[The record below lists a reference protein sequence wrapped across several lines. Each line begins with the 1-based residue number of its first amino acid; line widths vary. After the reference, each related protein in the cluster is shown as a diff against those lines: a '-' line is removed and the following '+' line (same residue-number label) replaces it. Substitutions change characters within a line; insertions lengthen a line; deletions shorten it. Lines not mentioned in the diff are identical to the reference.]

1 MHISNDGVRAG
12 TETPGWRFAVASGIL
27 GWILDAFDFFV
38 VTFLLNELA
47 ARYGVSKG
55 AIVATMMW
63 TLALRPVGAFL
74 FGALADRVGRKG
86 PLIGCV
92 LYFSAVTVCTG
103 LAPTYGLF
111 VLCRCLYGI
120 GMGGYWGIGAS
131 YAMESAPV
139 RHRGVLSGLMQ
150 AGYPFGNLLAAIAI
164 QTVAPRLGWHAMFY
178 VGTVLAA
185 VIVLLTLFAPESAA
199 WKQTHSGSLRDIGA
213 MLWSHIGLFGY
224 LLVLMT
230 VFMSL
235 SHGTQDLYPDFLRS
249 LAWMKGATVL
259 GMKAAFG
266 IPVLYN
272 VAAVV
277 AALLIGYLSQ
287 RIGRRYAILL
297 ALGVCLVSIH
307 WWTFGTSVAALVAG
321 ACLMQAGVQG
331 AWGVMPAHLNEL
343 SPDAIR
349 GLFPGVVYQLGALI
363 SSPVGPLQNLMRE
376 HLGYPWALTAF
387 ELAVICSLTVLIFF
401 GPERKDKDF
410 HARSEQIE
418 ANALTR

>member
-1 MHISNDGVRAG
+1 MHFSNDDGGRGSA
-12 TETPGWRFAVASGIL
+12 PGWHFAVASGIL

-63 TLALRPVGAFL
+63 TLALRPVGALL
-74 FGALADRVGRKG
+74 FGALADKVGRKG

-92 LYFSAVTVCTG
+92 IYFSAVTVCTG

-139 RHRGVLSGLMQ
+139 AKRGVLSGLMQ
-150 AGYPFGNLLAAIAI
+150 AGYPTGNLLAAVGM
-164 QTVAPRLGWHAMFY
+164 QTVAPRFGWHAMFY

-185 VIVLLTLFAPESAA
+185 VIVVLTIFAPESVA
-199 WKQTHSGSLRDIGA
+199 WKQTRKESAGRILST
-213 MLWSHIGLFGY
+213 LWANFGLFVY

-230 VFMSL
+230 VFMAL
-235 SHGTQDLYPDFLRS
+235 SHGTQDLYPDFLKTR
-249 LAWMKGATVL
+249 AWMSGATVF

-272 VAAVV
+272 LAAVV
-277 AALLIGYLSQ
+277 GALSIGQLSQ
-287 RIGRRYAILL
+287 RMGRRYAILL
-297 ALGVCLVSIH
+297 ALAVCLASMH

-321 ACLMQAGVQG
+321 ACWMQAGVQG

-343 SPDAIR
+343 SPQAIR
-349 GLFPGVVYQLGALI
+349 GMFPGVVYQLGALI
-363 SSPVGPLQNLMRE
+363 SSPVAPLQNWMRTRM
-376 HLGYPWALTAF
+376 GYPWALTAF
-387 ELAVICSLTVLIFF
+387 ELGVIAVLVLMLLM
-401 GPERKDKDF
+401 GPEKKDRDF
-410 HARSEQIE
+410 HAG
-418 ANALTR
+418 